1 MGKASRRKK
10 IDPSKRER
18 FRPLIPF
25 VDRPFEGLT
34 IERDL
39 VAMRELIPCAV
50 LPAQANAKNGASE
63 FDFVTLLPD
72 GAPAM
77 VREDGRILVGLQ
89 TRFNSSDLSH
99 DLAGALTAAIAME
112 DAGQTGVVKFDV
124 RDPAPRLQDVL
135 DGAFIT
141 DSKKATHPTQLEIR
155 EDFEYWFN
163 PEEEL
168 DEDMLVALQQNRDDM
183 VPTAAVEG
191 VDGMFWCQMNNNFVR
206 YVTEIEED
214 PLFTALAR
222 LQASGAAK
230 LGENSK
236 FVGAF
241 RACGIA
247 IPVFQVDPEATPDDL
262 QAPALALRGELV
274 KALAND
280 APLTDG
286 ERRARAGL
294 ISRQVTIR

>member
-1 MGKASRRKK
+1 MEQMYAYKCKKCGKLHHPRYIVCQKPHSY
-10 IDPSKRER
+10 
-18 FRPLIPF
+18 
-25 VDRPFEGLT
+25 
-34 IERDL
+34 
-39 VAMRELIPCAV
+39 
-50 LPAQANAKNGASE
+50 
-63 FDFVTLLPD
+63 
-72 GAPAM
+72 
-77 VREDGRILVGLQ
+77 GR
-89 TRFNSSDLSH
+89 
-99 DLAGALTAAIAME
+99 
-112 DAGQTGVVKFDV
+112 
-124 RDPAPRLQDVL
+124 
-135 DGAFIT
+135 
-141 DSKKATHPTQLEIR
+141 
-155 EDFEYWFN
+155 
-163 PEEEL
+163 
-168 DEDMLVALQQNRDDM
+168 
-183 VPTAAVEG
+183 
-191 VDGMFWCQMNNNFVR
+191 
-206 YVTEIEED
+206 EIEED